1 MVGWGKKMEIEKKG
15 NKIIIKHCLK
25 QNETYRISKG
35 SKFQSITIMKI
46 PQVVSGFSNQT
57 EDNKGI
63 FVGDW
68 DNCDLNVLEED
79 YELIQKLY
87 KMPPGYLFQTKENN
101 FHIISLKKFP
111 HSKIYEMLLN
121 TRCDENYKTMP
132 LRSKYKTYVIR
143 ISGKKGSKKPKFIG
157 MIGKNINLNYDVS
170 EAHLKLL
177 QKIYPKIPKINY
189 KKLDGKKNVKIQK
202 YETSI

>member
-1 MVGWGKKMEIEKKG
+1 MEVKLDKNNIIRMV
-15 NKIIIKHCLK
+15 HHLK
-25 QNETYRISKG
+25 RSETYRISKG

-57 EDNKGI
+57 EDNRGI

-79 YELIQKLY
+79 YKLIQKLY

-111 HSKIYEMLLN
+111 HSKIYEILLN

-143 ISGKKGSKKPKFIG
+143 ISDKKGSKKPKFIKT
-157 MIGKNINLNYDVS
+157 IGKNINLNYKVS

-177 QKIYPKIPKINY
+177 RKIYPKIPKINY
-189 KKLDGKKNVKIQK
+189 KKLDGGKTVRIHT